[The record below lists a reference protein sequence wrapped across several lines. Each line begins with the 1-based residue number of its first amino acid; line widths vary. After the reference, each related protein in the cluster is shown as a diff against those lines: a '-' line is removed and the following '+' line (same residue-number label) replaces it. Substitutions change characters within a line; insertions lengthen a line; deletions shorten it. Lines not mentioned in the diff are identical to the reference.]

1 MEGSL
6 LSLAGIEPILLD
18 RPARSLVAISTE
30 ISRLHMGVNGHVM
43 HIKMDLTE
51 MIWEDVNWNEL
62 VLDRMK
68 WLDCINAFIDLRSSR
83 DILEEL
89 QTQGKY

>member
-1 MEGSL
+1 MC
-6 LSLAGIEPILLD
+6 
-18 RPARSLVAISTE
+18 
-30 ISRLHMGVNGHVM
+30 VNGSVM

-68 WLDCINAFIDLRSSR
+68 LLGCINAFMDLRSSR
-83 DILEEL
+83 VILE
-89 QTQGKY
+89 